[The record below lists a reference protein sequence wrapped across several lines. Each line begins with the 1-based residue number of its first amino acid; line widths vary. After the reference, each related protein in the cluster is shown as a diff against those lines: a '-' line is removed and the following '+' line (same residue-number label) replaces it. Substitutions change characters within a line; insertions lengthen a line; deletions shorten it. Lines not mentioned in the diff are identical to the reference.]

1 MPRSKTLIKSSKPND
16 NRYLLTVE
24 RQNSDKRHN
33 NLNGGKGHLS
43 NIGSEEWEKKNERKL
58 KMKEYAS

>member
-43 NIGSEEWEKKNERKL
+43 NIGSEEWEK
-58 KMKEYAS
+58 